1 MPRKLKIVDE
11 LENELKNLKSKS
23 KDTAKKETKTKK
35 KESKD
40 KKKAST
46 KLEKE
51 QKKSASAEKDTKKK
65 NNLLSNLTLT
75 KKTRAKKTTK
85 PKGKSKVTI
94 TKTTNPKP
102 QPIVE
107 YYDLPYRYNQTV
119 VKVLAQTPTTLF
131 VYWDISDD
139 DRARFET
146 TYGKDFFYTTKPV
159 LIIHNKTQGYSFE
172 IDINDFANSWYIHVV
187 DSNCQYDIEL
197 GRRPKP
203 NTHVPQIQHNYVY
216 VSSSNIIASP
226 NDHILFEKPA
236 RTLYF
241 RNVKNNNVTTRQITD
256 FPIIKN
262 MQNLYNIPDLYK
274 NLYSKLYND
283 QILTE
288 YEDKDIKINNP
299 SSGNTSSRSSFI

>member
-23 KDTAKKETKTKK
+23 KNTTKKETKPKK
-35 KESKD
+35 KETKD

-51 QKKSASAEKDTKKK
+51 QKKSASAESSTKKK
-65 NNLLSNLTLT
+65 NSLLSNLTLT
-75 KKTRAKKTTK
+75 KKTRTKKSTK
-85 PKGKSKVTI
+85 TKGKSNTVA
-94 TKTTNPKP
+94 KTTTPK

-216 VSSSNIIASP
+216 VSSSNIIDSP

-241 RNVKNNNVTTRQITD
+241 RNVKNNNVSTRQITD